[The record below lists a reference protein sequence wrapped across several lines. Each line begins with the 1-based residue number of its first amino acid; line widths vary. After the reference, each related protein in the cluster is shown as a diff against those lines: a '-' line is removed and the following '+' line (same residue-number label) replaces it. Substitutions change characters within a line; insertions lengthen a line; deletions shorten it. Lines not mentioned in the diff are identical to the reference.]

1 MIKKLFRR
9 SSRAAS
15 IPDYVDTL
23 DGFRAIATFLVLIFH
38 YWQQSWV
45 TMELNLG
52 FVSIDFT
59 PIVSMGSLGVE
70 LLFVLSGFCLYYPLA
85 VHPERKLHPGQYAW
99 KRFSR
104 ILPTYFLCVIIATV
118 YQIGKMDPATLREQ
132 FIGNMTLT
140 QMSTQSLSYNRL
152 NGALWSIAIEAQ
164 FYLLFPF
171 LLKLFKKKPNWVMLG
186 ACLIGE
192 TWRWYLREIDHSKIN
207 WLMNQ
212 LPGMIDVY
220 VGGMLAAHITA
231 QLKRTLTDDQ
241 QRQLAPAFTV
251 ATIMF
256 VMVFILVTM
265 YIYPL
270 RYRDIADNLSRL
282 QMHTRKFVIV
292 AFCGATCCSVMSCR
306 WMHLLLGN
314 PITRFVSTISYQ
326 VYMWHMW
333 IALRLKDFRIP
344 SYATERPMDDPAWR
358 WPYMVLCCALTLIV
372 AVLMTYC
379 VERPVNRFLL
389 KRAPRW
395 ARPRRRRTHSEV
407 SHE

>member
-1 MIKKLFRR
+1 
-9 SSRAAS
+9 
-15 IPDYVDTL
+15 
-23 DGFRAIATFLVLIFH
+23 
-38 YWQQSWV
+38 
-45 TMELNLG
+45 
-52 FVSIDFT
+52 
-59 PIVSMGSLGVE
+59 
-70 LLFVLSGFCLYYPLA
+70 
-85 VHPERKLHPGQYAW
+85 
-99 KRFSR
+99 
-104 ILPTYFLCVIIATV
+104 
-118 YQIGKMDPATLREQ
+118 
-132 FIGNMTLT
+132 
-140 QMSTQSLSYNRL
+140 
-152 NGALWSIAIEAQ
+152 
-164 FYLLFPF
+164 
-171 LLKLFKKKPNWVMLG
+171 MLG
-186 ACLIGE
+186 ACIIGE
-192 TWRWYLREIDHSKIN
+192 TWRWYLREIDHSQIN

-282 QMHTRKFVIV
+282 QMHTRRFVIV

-344 SYATERPMDDPAWR
+344 GYATERPMDDLAWR
-358 WPYMVLCCALTLIV
+358 WPYMALCCALTLIV
-372 AVLMTYC
+372 AIFMTYC

-395 ARPRRRRTHSEV
+395 AKPRRKRTHSEA